1 MDRICLRQKKNA
13 SVCCIVTTSSTLIM
27 SMPHGL
33 VVRRDWLPR
42 LLAGEVAYVVKA
54 SKTMRRGTV
63 YLVESG
69 TGRVAA
75 AATLTDVRQFNSAEK
90 ASPILREECG
100 EPALHFAYGWFFSD
114 IKEDSDVTP
123 VPSAARSGR
132 TTWLS
137 PEIMAGQVPAP
148 KQRSTASRGAWP
160 KRFPR
165 KPRSDKRTGELQPK
179 LKLRK
184 VPRASGKKKRGR
196 TCRLPA
202 NHPAAAVLGDGTR
215 GGEQSLAFRLAAGRT
230 SRRLLHL
237 SQMHL
242 FHQPTSVDEP
252 IKPASGL
259 AAYRDEQLVYI
270 LSTYNARGK
279 PMSDVLPLHAT
290 TSGQHTA
297 LRRQVLTCP
306 QTELQLVGCKVLTL
320 WKKNA
325 RRGRLQFDVMDAV
338 TEVTKELAF
347 ASDFSSEQY

>member
-1 MDRICLRQKKNA
+1 
-13 SVCCIVTTSSTLIM
+13 M

-148 KQRSTASRGAWP
+148 KQRSTASRGA
-160 KRFPR
+160 
-165 KPRSDKRTGELQPK
+165 
-179 LKLRK
+179 
-184 VPRASGKKKRGR
+184 
-196 TCRLPA
+196 
-202 NHPAAAVLGDGTR
+202 
-215 GGEQSLAFRLAAGRT
+215 
-230 SRRLLHL
+230 
-237 SQMHL
+237 
-242 FHQPTSVDEP
+242 
-252 IKPASGL
+252 
-259 AAYRDEQLVYI
+259 
-270 LSTYNARGK
+270 
-279 PMSDVLPLHAT
+279 
-290 TSGQHTA
+290 
-297 LRRQVLTCP
+297 
-306 QTELQLVGCKVLTL
+306 
-320 WKKNA
+320 
-325 RRGRLQFDVMDAV
+325 
-338 TEVTKELAF
+338 
-347 ASDFSSEQY
+347 